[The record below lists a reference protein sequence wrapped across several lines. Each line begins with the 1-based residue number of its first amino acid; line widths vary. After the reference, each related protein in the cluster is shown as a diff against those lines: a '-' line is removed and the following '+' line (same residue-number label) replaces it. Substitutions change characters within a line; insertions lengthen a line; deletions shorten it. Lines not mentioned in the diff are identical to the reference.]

1 MPNARRPALPALT
14 YQTDPV
20 RESVQ
25 RLGRKWVL
33 LIVRD
38 LAFLQL
44 SRFSEFRRNNP
55 GLTARVLSRRLREM
69 EEEHLIER
77 QVTGPEVRYRLT
89 PRGEDAALILLAFLR
104 YGLKHPRKTPAAG

>member
-1 MPNARRPALPALT
+1 MPSARRAPLPALA
-14 YQTDPV
+14 YQGDPV

-38 LAFLQL
+38 LAFLHL

-69 EEEHLIER
+69 EAERLIER
-77 QVTGPEVRYRLT
+77 QASGAEVRYRLT

-104 YGLKHPRKTPAAG
+104 YGLQHHRKATAAR